1 MTYIG
6 PVNTWSLTA
15 KTKAVKGYSPEQD
28 LKVSKPVESTVSVAP
43 LVDRRQTPDRRQGQR
58 DSLVETRAGGD
69 RRKAKRPKIDITI

>member
-15 KTKAVKGYSPEQD
+15 KTKAVKGYAPEQN
-28 LKVSKPVESTVSVAP
+28 LTVSKPVESTVSVAP
-43 LVDRRQTPDRRQGQR
+43 LVDRRQSPDRRQAQR
-58 DSLVETRAGGD
+58 GNLVETRTGGD

>member
-15 KTKAVKGYSPEQD
+15 KTKAVKGYSPEQN
-28 LKVSKPVESTVSVAP
+28 LTVSKPVESTVSLAP
-43 LVDRRQTPDRRQGQR
+43 LVDRRQSPDRRQGQR
-58 DSLVETRAGGD
+58 DNLVETRTGD